1 MQIARLTHSARRT
14 TANAAPDRRVPSGHA
29 LRPFTRRL
37 DDSPAK
43 AAYLKSP

>member
-1 MQIARLTHSARRT
+1 MQVRHSAHQAART
-14 TANAAPDRRVPSGHA
+14 THVAAPHGCVAAGGV
-29 LRPFTRRL
+29 LRAFVRQF